1 MATFSALSLRIPQR
15 FEMERN
21 IMSSI
26 GVNKV
31 ILLGNAGQDVEV
43 RSTSAGKSVANF
55 SLAINQSF
63 RDKKEGNV
71 QRVEWV
77 RCVAWGKL
85 AEIAERFVTKGKQ
98 VFVEGRLQTRRFED
112 REGSPKTVRVKR
124 SPSERPRTRSK
135 SFNREPPRSQRSHR
149 RAL

>member
-1 MATFSALSLRIPQR
+1 
-15 FEMERN
+15 MEGS

-31 ILLGNAGQDVEV
+31 ILLGNAGQDAEV

-55 SLAINQSF
+55 SLANNQSF
-63 RDKKEGNV
+63 RDKKGGNV

-112 REGSPKTVRVKR
+112 REGSPKTVTEVIVVSLRVLGGAPNASRKVNGQGMAT
-124 SPSERPRTRSK
+124 SETSNGDSETVPFLAS
-135 SFNREPPRSQRSHR
+135 
-149 RAL
+149 

>member
-1 MATFSALSLRIPQR
+1 
-15 FEMERN
+15 
-21 IMSSI
+21 MSSI

-31 ILLGNAGQDVEV
+31 ILLGNAGQDAEM

-63 RDKKEGNV
+63 RDKKDGNV

-112 REGSPKTVRVKR
+112 REGSPKTVTEVVVASLRVLGGAANAGR
-124 SPSERPRTRSK
+124 NGNGQGAAASDTTNAESETVP
-135 SFNREPPRSQRSHR
+135 F
-149 RAL
+149 

>member
-1 MATFSALSLRIPQR
+1 
-15 FEMERN
+15 
-21 IMSSI
+21 MSSI

-31 ILLGNAGQDVEV
+31 ILLGNAGQDAEM

-63 RDKKEGNV
+63 RDKKDGNV

-112 REGSPKTVRVKR
+112 REGSPKTVTEVVVASLRVLGGAANASR
-124 SPSERPRTRSK
+124 DGNSQGAAANDTTNTQSETVP
-135 SFNREPPRSQRSHR
+135 F
-149 RAL
+149 

>member
-1 MATFSALSLRIPQR
+1 
-15 FEMERN
+15 MEAN

-31 ILLGNAGQDVEV
+31 ILLGNAGQDAEV
-43 RSTSAGKSVANF
+43 KSTSAGKSVANF

-63 RDKKEGNV
+63 RDKKDGNV

-98 VFVEGRLQTRRFED
+98 VFVEGRLQTRRFDD
-112 REGSPKTVRVKR
+112 REGSPKTVTEVVVASLRVLGGAPNA
-124 SPSERPRTRSK
+124 SHNVNGQGAAANGSAGAERETVP
-135 SFNREPPRSQRSHR
+135 F
-149 RAL
+149 

>member
-1 MATFSALSLRIPQR
+1 
-15 FEMERN
+15 
-21 IMSSI
+21 MSSI

-31 ILLGNAGQDVEV
+31 ILLGNAGQDAEV

-63 RDKKEGNV
+63 RDKKDGNV
-71 QRVEWV
+71 QRVEWI
-77 RCVAWGKL
+77 RCIAWGKL

-112 REGSPKTVRVKR
+112 REGSPKTVTEVVVASPRVLGVATNAGR
-124 SPSERPRTRSK
+124 SGNGQGAVTNGREGAESEAVP
-135 SFNREPPRSQRSHR
+135 F
-149 RAL
+149 

>member
-1 MATFSALSLRIPQR
+1 
-15 FEMERN
+15 MEGS

-31 ILLGNAGQDVEV
+31 ILLGNAGQDAEV

-55 SLAINQSF
+55 SLAINQSY
-63 RDKKEGNV
+63 RDKKDGNV

-85 AEIAERFVTKGKQ
+85 AEIAGRFVTKGKQ

-112 REGSPKTVRVKR
+112 REGSPKTVTEVVIASLRVLGGATNASR
-124 SPSERPRTRSK
+124 DGNSQGAAANDTTNAQSETVP
-135 SFNREPPRSQRSHR
+135 F
-149 RAL
+149 